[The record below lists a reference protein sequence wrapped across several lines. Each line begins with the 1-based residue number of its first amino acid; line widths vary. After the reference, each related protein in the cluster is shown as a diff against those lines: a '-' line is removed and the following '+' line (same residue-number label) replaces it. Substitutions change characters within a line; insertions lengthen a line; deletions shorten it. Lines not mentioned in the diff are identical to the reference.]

1 MFAVLFLLYIILYHN
16 NGDARAWQ
24 TPWGTDFFVFLVLFI
39 RFFVLFVCVWTA
51 DDGRGQIWANRIV
64 RTDGRG
70 FHRADAHARAVNETA
85 AVIQHHIVQVLY
97 LYMRH
102 IVGEKSDTGLGAGTN
117 GGGGG
122 GGCGTLRS
130 REGLRI
136 ILLYIFFIIINIFWR
151 A

>member
-1 MFAVLFLLYIILYHN
+1 VFEQRM
-16 NGDARAWQ
+16 
-24 TPWGTDFFVFLVLFI
+24 TDGAIFERTV
-39 RFFVLFVCVWTA
+39 
-51 DDGRGQIWANRIV
+51 V

-85 AVIQHHIVQVLY
+85 AVIQHRIVQVLY
-97 LYMRH
+97 LYICA

-136 ILLYIFFIIINIFWR
+136 ILLNFFIINNIF
-151 A
+151 

>member
-1 MFAVLFLLYIILYHN
+1 MRAHGKLHHGGRIFSYFWSCLFVFSFCLFAVEQRMTD
-16 NGDARAWQ
+16 GARFER
-24 TPWGTDFFVFLVLFI
+24 TV
-39 RFFVLFVCVWTA
+39 
-51 DDGRGQIWANRIV
+51 V

-136 ILLYIFFIIINIFWR
+136 ILLYFFFIIINIF
-151 A
+151 